1 MTIPMMD
8 DASIA
13 FNGAV
18 LLGKNFACDA
28 HYDRPVRTI
37 THAHSDHLLNLTDSL
52 KLCGTIL
59 STPITKEIIAILK
72 EKDLS
77 SRITTL
83 NYEVPY
89 EFEEER
95 LTFYPAHHIIGS
107 AQVLVESREGRR
119 ILYTGDFKFPP
130 ATPIEA
136 EIIVSEAT
144 YGNPS
149 YVRKFRDTVESELI
163 KLVKTSLKNG
173 PVYIF
178 GYHGK
183 LQEVVK
189 ILNESDITAPIL
201 VQEKVFRILQ
211 VCRAHGMNLSNFF
224 QSDSYEGDLIM
235 DSPHIGLYHMGANR
249 WIFSGGVKIILSG
262 WQFDVPCKRV
272 GENEYQVA
280 LSDHSDFEQLMEY
293 FSTARPRLV
302 ITDNYRSG
310 DAPLLAREIKRRLNI
325 NAIAM
330 P

>member
-1 MTIPMMD
+1 MTISIVD

-18 LLGKNFACDA
+18 LLGKNFTCDA
-28 HYDRPVRTI
+28 HYERPVRII

-52 KLCGTIL
+52 KLCETVL
-59 STPITKEIIAILK
+59 ATPITKEIIAILK
-72 EKDLS
+72 EKELS

-83 NYEVPY
+83 QYEVPY
-89 EFEEER
+89 EFEKER
-95 LTFYPAHHIIGS
+95 VTLYPAHHIVGS
-107 AQVLVESREGRR
+107 AQVLVESKGGRR
-119 ILYTGDFKFPP
+119 VLYTGDFKFPP
-130 ATPIEA
+130 ATPIKA
-136 EIIVSEAT
+136 DIIVSEAT
-144 YGNPS
+144 YGNPA
-149 YVRKFRDTVESELI
+149 YVRSFRDSVESEFI
-163 KLVKTSLKNG
+163 KLVKTSLKKG

-189 ILNESDITAPIL
+189 LLNESDITAPIL

-211 VCRAHGMNLSNFF
+211 VCRDHGMELSNFF
-224 QSDSYEGDLIM
+224 HSDSYQGELIL
-235 DSPHIGLYHMGANR
+235 DSPHIGLYHMGASK
-249 WIFSGGVKIILSG
+249 WFFSEGVKIILSG

-293 FSTARPRLV
+293 FSASRPKLV